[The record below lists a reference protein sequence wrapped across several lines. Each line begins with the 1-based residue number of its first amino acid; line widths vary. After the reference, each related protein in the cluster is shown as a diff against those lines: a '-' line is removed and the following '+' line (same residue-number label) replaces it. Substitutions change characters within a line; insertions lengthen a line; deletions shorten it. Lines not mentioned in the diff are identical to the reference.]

1 MSLKGK
7 IRLIVAVSAIGLL
20 VIVGLWLNSER
31 TGLLSDRMQSA
42 KDLVNVPYSV
52 LVEQYRLE
60 QEGKLTRAE
69 AQRNA
74 LQVIQPMR
82 YDGDNYFWINDTHP
96 TMVMHPTKP
105 ELDGKDLTNFKDP
118 AGKAL
123 FVDCV
128 NAARNPEGG
137 FVFYQWPKPGRDK
150 PVAKLSYVREFEPW
164 GWVVGT
170 GIYIDDVDTAW
181 RANGKVAAAVGIVC
195 LIVLLIV
202 SNKVSRSISQRLGEV
217 IGRMKD
223 VAQGEGDLTQRIEI
237 QSSDEIA
244 ELGKWF
250 NVFMDKLEKLV
261 LQVARNTRR
270 LASESEAIS
279 ATSQKQAEGA
289 EEQKSQTT
297 QVAAAM
303 QQMSATVQHISENSN
318 AAADASR
325 RAADTARQGGTVVEE
340 TLSGMRAI
348 SDSVGETA
356 QKVQG
361 LGQRAEQIGLISKVI
376 NDIAAQTNLLA
387 LNAAIEA
394 ARAGE
399 QGRGFAVVAGEVR
412 RLAERSSTAAKQITG
427 MIEDIQSETHEAVSA
442 MRTGTQQVEIGLEST
457 RQAGISLEEIIRTS
471 VEAGEMVT
479 LIATAATQQAA
490 TTEEINRR
498 IDEIARIVVEG
509 ADVTQQSARS
519 LEEIS
524 TLAVDLQRL
533 VSQFKL
539 DESRTAKP

>member
-1 MSLKGK
+1 
-7 IRLIVAVSAIGLL
+7 
-20 VIVGLWLNSER
+20 
-31 TGLLSDRMQSA
+31 
-42 KDLVNVPYSV
+42 
-52 LVEQYRLE
+52 
-60 QEGKLTRAE
+60 
-69 AQRNA
+69 
-74 LQVIQPMR
+74 
-82 YDGDNYFWINDTHP
+82 
-96 TMVMHPTKP
+96 
-105 ELDGKDLTNFKDP
+105 
-118 AGKAL
+118 
-123 FVDCV
+123 
-128 NAARNPEGG
+128 
-137 FVFYQWPKPGRDK
+137 
-150 PVAKLSYVREFEPW
+150 
-164 GWVVGT
+164 
-170 GIYIDDVDTAW
+170 
-181 RANGKVAAAVGIVC
+181 VC

>member
-202 SNKVSRSISQRLGEV
+202 SNKVSRAISQRLGEV

>member
-1 MSLKGK
+1 
-7 IRLIVAVSAIGLL
+7 
-20 VIVGLWLNSER
+20 LNSER

>member
-1 MSLKGK
+1 MSLRGK
-7 IRLIVAVSAIGLL
+7 IRVIVAVSAIGLL